1 MTAPDPVPLRIDFVS
16 DVVCPWCA
24 IGLASLEQALQRLQG
39 EVAADIH
46 FQPFELNPQL
56 PPEGEDIAGHLQRK
70 YGMDEAQLAQNQ
82 ERIRQRGAE
91 LGVVFDLGARSRIY
105 NTFDAHRLLHW
116 AETEGRQRELKHA
129 LLRAYFSEG
138 KDVSDRDTLV
148 AIAASAGLDAGR
160 ARAILDSG
168 EFAEEVRASER
179 FFQQLGISGVP
190 AIIIERRHLVSGGQ
204 PPEVFERALREIA
217 AARRG

>member
-39 EVAADIH
+39 EVAAEIH

-148 AIAASAGLDAGR
+148 AVAASAGLDAGR